1 MGYERNYLQLVDLA
15 VQHGDIRPSRVGTT
29 RSLFCQTL
37 SISELS
43 WGFFPL
49 LTTRQLYPKPVLGEL
64 AAFIRGAEDLATFK
78 YFGCNYWDDNAR
90 AWVMNSGVDPKD
102 MRVGKIYG
110 AKWRNFHGVDQ
121 LERLLDSLK
130 NDKYSRRHI
139 LTTWDPSETDQ
150 CLPPC
155 HLLTQFYVSH
165 GTTLN
170 ATVYMRSVDLLLGLP
185 SDIILYS
192 ALMLLI
198 CKELNMSPGRL
209 NFQMGDCHVYE
220 NHIDAWNEQ
229 HINPMKDLPLYSLHE
244 GTSLRSF
251 LPSELDFHHY
261 EGHPRIHYALNV

>member
-1 MGYERNYLQLVDLA
+1 MGYERNYIGLVEI
-15 VQHGDIRPSRVGTT
+15 VVSHGDIRPSRVGTT

-37 SISELS
+37 SISDLS
-43 WGFFPL
+43 WGFFPV
-49 LTTRQLYPKPVLGEL
+49 LTTRQLYPKPVFGEL
-64 AAFIRGAEDLATFK
+64 AAFIRGAEDLATFRG
-78 YFGCNYWDDNAR
+78 FGCNYWDANAA
-90 AWVMNSGVDPKD
+90 AWEMNRRVPQDQ

-110 AKWRNFHGVDQ
+110 SKWRDFHGVDQ
-121 LERLLDSLK
+121 LEVLLDGLK
-130 NDKYSRRHI
+130 SDKYSRRHV

-185 SDIILYS
+185 SDVILYS
-192 ALMLLI
+192 TLLLLI

-220 NHIDAWNEQ
+220 NHLDAWSNQ
-229 HINPMKDLPLYSLHE
+229 NINPIGELPLYSL
-244 GTSLRSF
+244 SDSADLRNF
-251 LPSELDFHHY
+251 LPSDIAIPNY
-261 EGHPRIHYALNV
+261 DGHPRIHYALNV